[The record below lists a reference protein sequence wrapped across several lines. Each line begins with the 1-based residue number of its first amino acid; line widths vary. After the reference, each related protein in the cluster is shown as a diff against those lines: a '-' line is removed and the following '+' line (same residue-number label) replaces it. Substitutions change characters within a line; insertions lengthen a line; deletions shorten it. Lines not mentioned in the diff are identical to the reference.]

1 MLSMPWINRCCNH
14 DELRSCDLIL
24 NDYGTKS
31 RDAAQQR
38 EFTEQPLDNNPVT
51 SLDVVWPTWS
61 TGSTVLMLFVTT
73 TDDGWMSRFAE
84 PRKNLTATKE
94 SDEDIRPLVRGAMWQ
109 QVEFIKTNMPPSS
122 LGDKNE
128 SFRWCKRDEL
138 HVFSETEES
147 AQVTFDLSCDR
158 KDTTQICR
166 AKVQST
172 TKDNW
177 KTWNRKNLNFLFSLF
192 LIVTPIC
199 WTTYRKWIKVFT
211 MCFA

>member
-1 MLSMPWINRCCNH
+1 ML
-14 DELRSCDLIL
+14 
-24 NDYGTKS
+24 
-31 RDAAQQR
+31 
-38 EFTEQPLDNNPVT
+38 NNLVT
-51 SLDVVWPTWS
+51 SLDVMSCSLTHLINWLNS
-61 TGSTVLMLFVTT
+61 TDAIRHNHRWWVDVTLCRT
-73 TDDGWMSRFAE
+73 Q
-84 PRKNLTATKE
+84 KE
-94 SDEDIRPLVRGAMWQ
+94 SDGDERVRWGHLTACPGSNVTASEDLQ
-109 QVEFIKTNMPPSS
+109 KTIMPPSS

-128 SFRWCKRDEL
+128 SFRWCKKDEL
-138 HVFSETEES
+138 HVFSETGES

-199 WTTYRKWIKVFT
+199 WTTYRKWIKMFT